1 MATSRPG
8 ERPRFPSVPDSL
20 SPDPTENKTV
30 SAEAIVVQAMQE
42 VPDAVQRYAQGDAA
56 AFSQVQTRA
65 EELARGEVSEA
76 DLKNALA
83 SKFGDGI

>member
-1 MATSRPG
+1 M
-8 ERPRFPSVPDSL
+8 PDSL

-42 VPDAVQRYAQGDAA
+42 VPDAVERHVRGDVS
-56 AFSQVQTRA
+56 AFAQVQERA
-65 EELARGEVSEA
+65 EAISKGQISEA
-76 DLKNALA
+76 DLRNALA